1 MQKENFDFLQDHSA
15 RFLEMAL
22 SFDRR
27 KRMAQP
33 DGVGKKTGA
42 CGDTVEIFLAVS
54 NDRIRQALFE
64 IDGCQN
70 TNAAANAVCHLVEGK
85 RIESAW
91 QITPEMVADFLETL
105 PENHFHCAEL
115 AVGALYMALT
125 DCHRTRQES
134 WKKLYR

>member
-1 MQKENFDFLQDHSA
+1 MSKKESNFLQGHSA
-15 RFLEMAL
+15 HFLKMAF

-27 KRMAQP
+27 KRLARP
-33 DGVGKKTGA
+33 DGIGKKTGD

-70 TNAAANAVCHLVEGK
+70 TNATANAVCHLVEGK
-85 RIESAW
+85 SIESAW
-91 QITPEMVADFLETL
+91 QITPEMVAAFLETL
-105 PENHFHCAEL
+105 PEKHFHCAEL

-125 DCHRTRQES
+125 DCHRTRQEP

>member
-1 MQKENFDFLQDHSA
+1 MSEKELDSLQDHSA
-15 RFLEMAL
+15 RFLEMAF
-22 SFDRR
+22 SFNRR
-27 KRMAQP
+27 KRMIQP
-33 DGVGKKTGA
+33 DGVGKKSGG

-54 NDRIRQALFE
+54 NNRIRQAQFE

-70 TNAAANAVCHLVEGK
+70 TNATANAVCHLVEGK
-85 RIESAW
+85 TIESAW
-91 QITPEMVADFLETL
+91 QITPKTVADFLETL

-125 DCHRTRQES
+125 DCHRTRRDP

>member
-1 MQKENFDFLQDHSA
+1 MHKENFDFLQDHSA
-15 RFLEMAL
+15 RFLEMAF

-27 KRMAQP
+27 KRMVRP
-33 DGVGKKTGA
+33 DGVGKKTGD
-42 CGDTVEIFLAVS
+42 CGDTVEIFLAVAD
-54 NDRIRQALFE
+54 DRIRQALFE

-70 TNAAANAVCHLVEGK
+70 TNATANAVCHLVEGK

-125 DCHRTRQES
+125 DCHRTRQEP

>member
-1 MQKENFDFLQDHSA
+1 MSEEEFNFLQAHSA
-15 RFLEMAL
+15 RFLEMAF

-27 KRMAQP
+27 TRMPRP
-33 DGVGKKTGA
+33 DGVGKKTGD

-54 NDRIRQALFE
+54 NGRIRKAQFE

-70 TNAAANAVCHLVEGK
+70 TNATANAVCHLVEGK
-85 RIESAW
+85 TVESAW
-91 QITPEMVADFLETL
+91 QVSPETVADFLETL
-105 PENHFHCAEL
+105 PANHFHCAEL

-125 DCHRTRQES
+125 DCHRTHQEP